1 MLKIKSVFVF
11 LALSVVCL
19 ASNASAQYPS
29 FADLAEKLMPSV
41 VNISSFTAP
50 ENSENLD
57 EETGT
62 SESLGSGFIIDKDG
76 YIITNNHVID
86 KAESIQ
92 VTLSNNQKLEAK
104 LIGKDP
110 KTDLAL
116 IKIEAKT
123 QLQPVTFG
131 NSDKIR
137 VGDWILA
144 IGNPFGLGGSVT
156 AGIVSAKSRDIES
169 GPYDNFIQTDAAIN
183 QGNSG
188 GPMFNMNGEVI
199 GISSAIFSTTGAS
212 QGIGFAIPVNLADW
226 VIGQLKKFGTVKR
239 GWIGIKIQ
247 PNSQEI
253 ASSLGISQNQGVVVS
268 GFTPNG
274 PAQKAG
280 FAAGDI
286 ILRFNGEEIDS
297 TKNLSR
303 MIAETP
309 IETNTSFE
317 IWRNQKKLTLS
328 VTVEQMPEEQETS
341 KPASED
347 EGENIDVS
355 SQVSDTETSTLNVVG
370 FSVGDLALDMMT
382 DLKSAA
388 KGVMVTDVLPNS
400 DAAHKGIKVGDIIVK
415 VDQRNVLGPQMFAEF
430 IDEAYREN
438 KRPVLLAIQGVDAL
452 HFVAVKLVNHD

>member
-1 MLKIKSVFVF
+1 
-11 LALSVVCL
+11 
-19 ASNASAQYPS
+19 
-29 FADLAEKLMPSV
+29 MPSV

-169 GPYDNFIQTDAAIN
+169 GPYDNFIQTDASIN

-280 FAAGDI
+280 FVAGDI

-309 IETNTSFE
+309 IGTNTSFE
-317 IWRNQKKLTLS
+317 IWRNQKKLTLN

-355 SQVSDTETSTLNVVG
+355 SQVSDAETSTLNVVG

-388 KGVMVTDVLPNS
+388 KGVVVTDVLPNS

-430 IDEAYREN
+430 VGEAYREN